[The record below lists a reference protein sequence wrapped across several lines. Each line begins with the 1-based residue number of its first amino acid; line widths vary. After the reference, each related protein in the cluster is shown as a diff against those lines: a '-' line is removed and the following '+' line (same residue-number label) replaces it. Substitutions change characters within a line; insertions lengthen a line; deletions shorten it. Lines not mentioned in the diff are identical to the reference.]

1 MCDHKFLVSVALGV
15 DWVRVSFKFAL
26 IERLLWYVSI
36 LLMNMYKKTFGV
48 GGMKGRNGGDTC
60 LFLAVPQFTVFP
72 SRLEM
77 PVIAAAIYWGG
88 GRRLAMPWHFEA
100 EQAWRAICLAIG
112 NFRGRSRMRET
123 EYLALM
129 EREDKSL
136 YVINLSV
143 IVLKS
148 WIFNCCNEGN

>member
-1 MCDHKFLVSVALGV
+1 MSDHKFLVSVALGV
-15 DWVRVSFKFAL
+15 DWVRVSFEFAL

-36 LLMNMYKKTFGV
+36 LLMIMYKKTFGV

-60 LFLAVPQFTVFP
+60 LLLAVPRFTRRVIVFP

-88 GRRLAMPWHFEA
+88 VRRLAVPWHFEA
-100 EQAWRAICLAIG
+100 QEAWRAICLVIG
-112 NFRGRSRMRET
+112 NFRGRSRMCET

-129 EREDKSL
+129 
-136 YVINLSV
+136 
-143 IVLKS
+143 
-148 WIFNCCNEGN
+148 